1 MLVGLPAT
9 GKSYLARLL
18 AERLGADVVQTDA
31 VRKAMFRQPRYTGPE
46 HAAVYAES
54 HRRIKRRLRAGR
66 TVIFDA
72 TNLEEN
78 KRQAVYRAADE
89 ANARL
94 FIVASY
100 APCRLVRQRLAS
112 RGAGLDPLDR
122 SDADWA
128 VYHKLGRA
136 EPIQHPHILVNT
148 TIDLRQVVE
157 LIATRLED
165 R

>member
-31 VRKAMFRQPRYTGPE
+31 VRKAMFRQPRYTGQE

-54 HRRIKRRLRAGR
+54 HRRIKRCLRAGR
-66 TVIFDA
+66 TVVFDA
-72 TNLEEN
+72 TNLEES

-94 FIVASY
+94 FIVVSY

-112 RGAGLDPLDR
+112 RGA
-122 SDADWA
+122 DWT

-136 EPIQHPHILVNT
+136 EPIQRPHVLINT
-148 TIDLRQVVE
+148 TIDLGQVVE
-157 LIATRLED
+157 LIAIRLED